1 MLSNNYLSAYYMK
14 GSMLDLDGR
23 YKDGN
28 VFMMYE
34 KEHWILESEYQ
45 VLLSNFLNL

>member
-1 MLSNNYLSAYYMK
+1 MFSNNYLITYYMK
-14 GSMLDLDGR
+14 GNMLDFDGR